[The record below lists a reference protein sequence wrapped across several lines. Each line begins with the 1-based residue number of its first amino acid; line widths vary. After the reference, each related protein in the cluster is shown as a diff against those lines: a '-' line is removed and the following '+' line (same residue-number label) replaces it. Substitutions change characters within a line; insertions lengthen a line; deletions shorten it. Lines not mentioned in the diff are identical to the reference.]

1 LSSIHNAPSDAMP
14 LSRNDLLINVHE
26 MTVLHNS
33 PAVHK
38 EVPNALGRAVH
49 ERRGRIGIGTGQG
62 QAIQGKQR
70 HIAPPTGFE
79 RADVFSPQAPGSTAR
94 GDSQRLA
101 GAHSACIPAGARDEH
116 RLAHLALHLA
126 AIVRGGAV
134 HSQPHG
140 DASIEELACGGDP
153 RAQT

>member
-1 LSSIHNAPSDAMP
+1 LLHNPPSDAMTLP
-14 LSRNDLLINVHE
+14 RNDFLINAHE
-26 MTVLHNS
+26 MTVLHNG

-38 EVPNALGRAVH
+38 EVPNTLGAAVY
-49 ERRGRIGIGTGQG
+49 ERRRRISLSTRQG

-70 HIAPPTGFE
+70 HIATPTGFE
-79 RADVFSPQAPGSTAR
+79 HTDVVSPQTPGSTAC

-116 RLAHLALHLA
+116 RLAHLALHMA
-126 AIVRGGAV
+126 GIVRGGAV